1 MDAALAGLLDELY
14 AQGRE
19 YDAAQADRLAR
30 LRNLE
35 PETAR
40 LLALLV
46 RATAARAVLELGTS
60 NGYSTLWLADALGRT
75 GGQLL
80 SIDLDTHA
88 QAEAATVL
96 RQCGLDHLVVLGGGD
111 GGQRLAGLPAGS
123 VDLLFLD
130 AERTEYPG
138 WWQAICAVVRAGGLL
153 IVDNAISHVDEV
165 APLRA
170 LLEADPDWTVCLLNV
185 GKGELMGLR
194 QMTRRPVQ

>member
-1 MDAALAGLLDELY
+1 
-14 AQGRE
+14 
-19 YDAAQADRLAR
+19 
-30 LRNLE
+30 
-35 PETAR
+35 
-40 LLALLV
+40 
-46 RATAARAVLELGTS
+46 
-60 NGYSTLWLADALGRT
+60 
-75 GGQLL
+75 
-80 SIDLDTHA
+80 
-88 QAEAATVL
+88 
-96 RQCGLDHLVVLGGGD
+96 
-111 GGQRLAGLPAGS
+111 LPAGS